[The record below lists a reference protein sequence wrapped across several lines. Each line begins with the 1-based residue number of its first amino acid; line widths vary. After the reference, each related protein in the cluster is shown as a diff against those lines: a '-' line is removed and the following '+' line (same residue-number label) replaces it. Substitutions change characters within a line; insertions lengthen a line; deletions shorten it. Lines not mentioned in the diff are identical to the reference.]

1 MKVLSTIK
9 KILDWALLAF
19 SLAFILAMVILIIV
33 QVFSRQLFS
42 YTPSWS
48 EELSK
53 LFFVW
58 ISFLGIAYGFKAKLH
73 ISLGLVVNAMP
84 EKIQDVCDYFAK
96 VLVIGFGVIMM
107 YYGWHFTVLM
117 GNSSMPGTGLPSSA
131 IYAAIP
137 VTGFY
142 VTFYGIELLFKKGMH
157 QDFNDVSEG

>member
-9 KILDWALLAF
+9 KILDWVLLGFA
-19 SLAFILAMVILIIV
+19 LAFILAMVILIIV

-58 ISFLGIAYGFKAKLH
+58 ISFLGIAYGFKSKLH
-73 ISLGLVVNAMP
+73 IALGLVVDAMP
-84 EKIQDVCDYFAK
+84 EKIQDVCDYFSK

-117 GNSSMPGTGLPSSA
+117 GNSSMPGTGLPSSVL
-131 IYAAIP
+131 YGAIP

-142 VTFYGIELLFKKGMH
+142 VTFYGIELLFKKRHASG
-157 QDFNDVSEG
+157 F